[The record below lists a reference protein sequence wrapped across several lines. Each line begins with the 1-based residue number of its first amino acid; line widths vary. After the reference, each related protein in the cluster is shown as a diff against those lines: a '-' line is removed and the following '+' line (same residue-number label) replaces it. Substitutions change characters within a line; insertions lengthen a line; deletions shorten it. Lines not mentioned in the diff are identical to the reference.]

1 MRFGFVY
8 PFGDVQKAI
17 QYAKEAEQ
25 AGWDGFFLADLTWG
39 LDAWLTLAAIATQT
53 ARIRLG
59 TMVTPLA
66 WVRPWKLASETVT
79 LDHLSNGRA
88 ILSVGLGANDAGAAD
103 FGLVTDRKAK
113 AELVDEGLEILN
125 GLWKGQPFS
134 YKSQHYDIR
143 PTQFPPP
150 PPPVQQ
156 PRIPIWMVGA
166 WPYQKSMERVSKC
179 DGWLVAKMDEDKKY
193 VEFTPADLREMK
205 ADVESKRTL
214 TTPFDFI
221 VEGTTK
227 DASETVKVRA
237 MGESGATWWIESMW
251 GKEEAEVLTRLRQG
265 PPK

>member
-1 MRFGFVY
+1 M
-8 PFGDVQKAI
+8 
-17 QYAKEAEQ
+17 
-25 AGWDGFFLADLTWG
+25 
-39 LDAWLTLAAIATQT
+39 
-53 ARIRLG
+53 
-59 TMVTPLA
+59 
-66 WVRPWKLASETVT
+66 
-79 LDHLSNGRA
+79 
-88 ILSVGLGANDAGAAD
+88 
-103 FGLVTDRKAK
+103 
-113 AELVDEGLEILN
+113 DEGLEILN